1 MQESNISSNHLIQVC
16 AFDFNARNG
25 KHKKKKKNKDPVT
38 SYGRMMTAMYIVWTV
53 SF

>member
-25 KHKKKKKNKDPVT
+25 KHKKKKKKQRSCYLLWQNDDGNVH
-38 SYGRMMTAMYIVWTV
+38 SVD
-53 SF
+53 S